1 MPRIL
6 RIFNRMIIGGPA
18 LNVSLLSRHLPGE
31 YETRLIVGSP
41 DKHEKR
47 SDFLLENSGIVPL
60 VVPEMGREISM
71 RDDIIAYRKIKE
83 IIREFKPDIVHTHA
97 SKPGAIGRWA
107 ASYCKVPVIVHTF
120 HGHVF
125 HSYFSP
131 LKTRLYIEIERKLA
145 QKSNRLI
152 AISQLQKEEL
162 VNKYKIAP
170 AEKVEIIPLGLDL
183 DPFRLHR
190 EEKRAAFRQ
199 EFGLSDDTVA
209 VGIIGR
215 LAPIK
220 NHGLFVEAIAY
231 AAKHSQKKIKAFIVG
246 DGECREQI
254 IQYCESKKLSYSL
267 PEKPDHSKL
276 VIFTSWRT
284 DIDKVNA
291 GLDIITLTSLNEGTP
306 VSIIEAQAS
315 SKPIVATICG
325 GIQDVVME
333 NETALLSP
341 LEDHHLFYDN
351 LLRMVEDDE
360 LREKMSARGENFAF
374 SRFGY
379 HRLVHEM
386 DSLYRRLLKDS

>member
-1 MPRIL
+1 
-6 RIFNRMIIGGPA
+6 MIIGGPA
-18 LNVSLLSRHLPGE
+18 LNVSLLSKHLPGE
-31 YETRLIVGSP
+31 YETVLVVGSP

-47 SDFLLENSGIVPL
+47 SDFLLNDSGIVPI
-60 VVPEMGREISM
+60 VIPEMGREISM

-83 IIREFKPDIVHTHA
+83 IIKDFKPDIVHTHA

-145 QKSNRLI
+145 QKSTKLI
-152 AISQLQKEEL
+152 AISELQKQEL
-162 VNKYKIAP
+162 VNKYRIAL
-170 AEKVEIIPLGLDL
+170 ADQVEIIPLGLDL
-183 DPFRLHR
+183 EPFRIDR
-190 EEKRAAFRQ
+190 EKKRQLFRT
-199 EFGLSDDTVA
+199 EFGLSKDTIA
-209 VGIIGR
+209 IGIIGR

-220 NHGLFVEAIAY
+220 NHSLFVEAIAY
-231 AAKHSQKKIKAFIVG
+231 VAKHSQSNIKAFIIG

-254 IQYCESKKLSYSL
+254 IRYCETKNLSYSL
-267 PEKPDHSKL
+267 PENPDPSKL

-284 DIDKVNA
+284 DIDVVNA

-315 SKPIVATICG
+315 SKPIVSTICG

-341 LEDHHLFYDN
+341 IEDHQQFYQN
-351 LLRMVEDDE
+351 LLRMVEDGV
-360 LREKMSARGENFAF
+360 LRNRMSLRGENFAF
-374 SRFGY
+374 SKFGY

-386 DSLYRRLLKDS
+386 DTLYRNLLQKAK